1 MSKQEG
7 VTNSI
12 LANAAQSGAI
22 DRIGLGVSVGHFNA
36 IQTESWLALA
46 RLCRQA
52 AMEREDANAA
62 AAGDELERQLG
73 VAS

>member
-1 MSKQEG
+1 MNDIEKG
-7 VTNSI
+7 I

-22 DRIGLGVSVGHFNA
+22 NKLRFGATVAELNG

-46 RLCRQA
+46 RLCKQA
-52 AMEREDANAA
+52 AKEREDANAA

>member
-1 MSKQEG
+1 MNAHD
-7 VTNSI
+7 TNI

-22 DRIGLGVSVGHFNA
+22 NKLRFGATVAELNG

-52 AMEREDANAA
+52 AKEREDANAA
-62 AAGDELERQLG
+62 AAGDELDRQLDG
-73 VAS
+73 AA